1 VEKFFNVE
9 CKEDDETKNI
19 SALIVGMG
27 QHGTEM
33 VKALTWFCQMDGY
46 TFEINGFDKDPLAED
61 KFKQAAPALL
71 TSEYRI
77 QIHSD
82 FDVDTDKFGEAVN
95 KLKNTSYVLVSLGDD
110 DRNIKTAV
118 YLRMCFERIG
128 VKPVIQ
134 AIVNTYNKNV
144 LNGIKNF
151 KNQEYEIDFIGD
163 LETSYSEDVIVNSV
177 LEDEALA
184 VHLLYNS
191 NPEDFWS
198 FEYNYRSSTATAIH
212 NRAKLICNIPGIN
225 KSEDERTEEE
235 RLNLQKLEHRRW
247 NTYMHSE
254 GYIYGDKRND
264 LAKTHNNITHFDALD
279 KEIQE
284 IDSRVAAAP
293 MSSKK

>member
-1 VEKFFNVE
+1 
-9 CKEDDETKNI
+9 
-19 SALIVGMG
+19 
-27 QHGTEM
+27 
-33 VKALTWFCQMDGY
+33 
-46 TFEINGFDKDPLAED
+46 
-61 KFKQAAPALL
+61 
-71 TSEYRI
+71 
-77 QIHSD
+77 
-82 FDVDTDKFGEAVN
+82 
-95 KLKNTSYVLVSLGDD
+95 
-110 DRNIKTAV
+110 
-118 YLRMCFERIG
+118 
-128 VKPVIQ
+128 
-134 AIVNTYNKNV
+134 

-247 NTYMHSE
+247 NAYMHSE
-254 GYIYGDKRND
+254 GYIYGEKRND

-293 MSSKK
+293 LSSKK